1 MKLMLE
7 FYGEKDCGKKLSMES
22 PQSLHAIFET
32 LRQVLNQ
39 QTSEVDDKRI
49 QYMIEVMFAVR
60 KDGFKDYPVVLK
72 ELDLVEEEE
81 QYTHMM
87 SIDDEFDAENALN
100 IFKFDESYEDTEEK
114 YKILKKEILD
124 ETDSEDESGDDDE
137 SGSDDESDSDEDDE
151 AEEKKVNLLVLGRI
165 SQFY

>member
-1 MKLMLE
+1 MLE
-7 FYGEKDCGKKLSMES
+7 FYDEKDCGKKLSMES

-60 KDGFKDYPVVLK
+60 KDGFKDYPIVLK

-100 IFKFDESYEDTEEK
+100 IFKFDESYEETEEK

-124 ETDSEDESGDDDE
+124 ETDSEDESGSDE
-137 SGSDDESDSDEDDE
+137 SGSSETDSDEEDE
-151 AEEKKVNLLVLGRI
+151 AEEKKVKLIRTNQNRKNQYMI
-165 SQFY
+165 